1 MGKAKDMKKKDKI
14 HNDNGSPDQ
23 GVKAVSSEVA
33 ITQAAAIKGPKIV
46 EDKAERKKGFRYGC
60 YLFVKR
66 SFDIVSSGLV
76 LIVFSWLYLIIGLIV
91 KCGDGGKVFYRQKR
105 VGKGGRDIFV
115 TKFRS
120 MKKDADNLEKHLTP
134 EQIEQ
139 YHREFKVDN
148 DPRITKF
155 GRFLRKT
162 SLDEIPQIWDIF
174 RGRISVVG
182 PRPVTREEI
191 DEKYGEN
198 AQKLLSVKPG
208 LIGWWAVN
216 GRNKRT
222 YESGERQELELIYV
236 DKCSV
241 WFDVKIIFKAF
252 IKVLKRDGAQ

>member
-1 MGKAKDMKKKDKI
+1 MKKKDKI
-14 HNDNGSPDQ
+14 RKDNGSQAPAYLTQ
-23 GVKAVSSEVA
+23 EVA
-33 ITQAAAIKGPKIV
+33 STQTLIASESKILV
-46 EDKAERKKGFRYGC
+46 NDIDTERKKGFRYGC
-60 YLFVKR
+60 YLFIKR
-66 SFDIVSSGLV
+66 SFDIISSGLV
-76 LIVFSWLYLIIGLIV
+76 LIVFSWLYLILAIIV

-105 VGKGGRDIFV
+105 VGKGGKDTFI

-120 MKKDADNLEKHLTP
+120 MKKDADDLEKHLTA

-155 GRFLRKT
+155 GKFLRKT

-174 RGRISVVG
+174 RGRLSVVG
-182 PRPVTREEI
+182 PRPVVREEI
-191 DEKYGEN
+191 EEKYGEN

-222 YESGERQELELIYV
+222 YESGERQELELHYV
-236 DKCSV
+236 DKCSL
-241 WFDVKIIFKAF
+241 WFDIKIIFKAF